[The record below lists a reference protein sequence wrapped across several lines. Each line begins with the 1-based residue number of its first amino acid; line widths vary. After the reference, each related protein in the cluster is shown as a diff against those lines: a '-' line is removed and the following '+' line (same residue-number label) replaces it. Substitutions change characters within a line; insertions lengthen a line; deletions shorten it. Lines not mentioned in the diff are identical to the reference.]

1 MEKETFINLL
11 ESKPVIRAKETIAL
25 KAVIDEFPYFQT
37 ARALYLKG
45 LKNQDSFKYN
55 NELKVTAAFTTDRT
69 ILFNYVTSL
78 DTDLQQKEE
87 AQPQITAEISQKKA
101 IERDPEKEEVQLQKP
116 FSFSSTEN
124 YSFNQWLQLAAKKPI
139 VRNNNIPIQEKR
151 VKESLI
157 DTFIQNNPKIIP
169 LEKGKNFTTP
179 VPNNTQDHALMTE
192 TLASVYLAH
201 KKYENAIQAYKILS
215 LKYPEKSVFFADE
228 IKRIQILQK
237 K

>member
-11 ESKPVIRAKETIAL
+11 ESTPVIRAKETIAL
-25 KAVIDEFPYFQT
+25 KAIIDEFPYFQT

-124 YSFNQWLQLAAKKPI
+124 YSFNQWLQLAAKKT
-139 VRNNNIPIQEKR
+139 NC
-151 VKESLI
+151 
-157 DTFIQNNPKIIP
+157 
-169 LEKGKNFTTP
+169 
-179 VPNNTQDHALMTE
+179 
-192 TLASVYLAH
+192 
-201 KKYENAIQAYKILS
+201 
-215 LKYPEKSVFFADE
+215 
-228 IKRIQILQK
+228 
-237 K
+237 